1 MYGEKF
7 IEKKIDGNKIIRI
20 SEFKD
25 FKHNYLDLIEDL
37 NDYITD
43 DWEALADRTI
53 YFNRMEEFDNFE
65 ADSVLEW
72 IEELIEEKKEDG
84 EEEGEYAWLE
94 KWIKPLEEAKGFT
107 IHLNW
112 KPEWVSQ
119 CDLLQKNTKEVRH
132 FSHE

>member
-53 YFNRMEEFDNFE
+53 YFNRSEEFDSFE
-65 ADSVLEW
+65 VDVVLEW
-72 IEELIEEKKEDG
+72 IEEIIQEKKEDE

-94 KWIKPLEEAKGFT
+94 KWIKPLQEAKGFT
-107 IHLNW
+107 IHLTW
-112 KPEWVSQ
+112 KPEWVAQ
-119 CDLLQKNTKEVRH
+119 CDLSQKNKKEVRH
-132 FSHE
+132 SSH